1 MTNTNYFNGVST
13 LAELKA
19 TYKKLAF
26 TFHPD
31 CGGDEETM
39 KDINAEY
46 DEVFA
51 TLKTSYNN
59 EASDTRQTTEMA
71 EDYRTIIET
80 LLNLEGIDLEL
91 CGNWIW
97 VSGDTK
103 THKDTL
109 KQLGM
114 LWASKKKMWYWR
126 ADQFKSYGRSKSSM
140 QDIRM
145 KYGSTK
151 FTTNE
156 RKGLEG

>member
-1 MTNTNYFNGVST
+1 MTNYFNGVST

-26 TFHPD
+26 TYHPD

-39 KDINAEY
+39 KAINAEY
-46 DEVFA
+46 DTVFEE
-51 TLKTSYNN
+51 LKKSYNN
-59 EASDTRQTTEMA
+59 EASETRQTSEMA

-80 LLNLEGIDLEL
+80 LLHLEGIEVEL

-97 VSGDTK
+97 ISGDTK
-103 THKDTL
+103 QHKETL
-109 KQLGM
+109 KELHM

-126 ADQFKSYGRSKSSM
+126 ADQFKSYGKSNNTM
-140 QDIRM
+140 ADIRM

-151 FTTNE
+151 FTQSTV
-156 RKGLEG
+156 KGLEA